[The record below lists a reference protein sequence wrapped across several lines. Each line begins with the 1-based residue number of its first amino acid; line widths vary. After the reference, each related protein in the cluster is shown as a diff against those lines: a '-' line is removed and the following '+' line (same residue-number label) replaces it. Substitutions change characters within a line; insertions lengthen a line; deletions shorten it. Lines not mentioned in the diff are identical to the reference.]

1 MAVRHP
7 RNMAGSSGFPTAAGR
22 LRKRPSLWLESFACL
37 VLVAITWL
45 VFGQTLGHDFVDFD
59 DHWYVYENPS
69 ITRGLSMDGVIGAFT
84 HAHAGNWHP
93 LTTISHMLDCQLFGL
108 KAGGHHFTNV
118 LLHSIGVVLLFLV
131 LRQMTDGLWQ
141 SAFVASLFAI
151 HPLHVESVAWISERK
166 DVLSALFFILT
177 LFAYVHSARA
187 PSVRRYLAV
196 AFVFALGL
204 MSKPMLVTLPFV
216 LLLLDYWPLKRFSGE
231 RTRLTRNIR
240 RPAERPTNVRGLSN
254 RTKVFGRAP
263 KSTRGGACA
272 PRTAL
277 SLLIEKI
284 PLLALCAPSCAATL
298 LAQRYGAGAI
308 DQLPFAWRLNN
319 AAISY
324 VAYIWQMF
332 WPARLAA
339 FYPHPNDQLPL
350 WQVFLAIAFLIAVSL
365 LAIHWRKE
373 RPYIFTGWFWY
384 VGMLVPVI
392 GLVQA
397 GEQARS
403 DRYTYLPEIGLYT
416 LIVWGITDLIMPII
430 TRTFG
435 SRSAATGG
443 RSATRGS
450 RGVRAHGPLAFAES
464 PRSSQSPGST
474 LFCAVIAS
482 VIIIALSWRAFVQ
495 TSYWKNSETLW
506 NHALAV
512 TADNDAAH
520 NNLGYLFLQRGELDS
535 AISHFE
541 TALQIRSRNSAVHY
555 NFGGAV
561 IENNLAN
568 ALARRGLPSEA
579 VGHYEKAVKLRPG
592 YGDPYLN
599 LGTVLFQ
606 QGRISDAIAQWQMAL
621 ATQPNDAGFH
631 TALGNAFLK
640 GELPKDAIAEYEHAA
655 RISTQDPVPRNNL
668 AWLLAT
674 SSDASIRDGN
684 RAIEL
689 AKQAVRLSHGKDPNY
704 LRTLAAAF
712 AESGRFAEAKE
723 TAQQALQVAER
734 GSNST
739 LASALQDE
747 IALYELGLPYHK

>member
-1 MAVRHP
+1 MAKRVSTP
-7 RNMAGSSGFPTAAGR
+7 ALASKR
-22 LRKRPSLWLESFACL
+22 LVAVWVCA
-37 VLVAITWL
+37 VLAAITWL
-45 VFGQTLGHDFVDFD
+45 VFGQTLRHKFVTYD
-59 DHWYVYENPS
+59 DPQYVYENAKVAA
-69 ITRGLSMDGVIGAFT
+69 GVSLEGVSWAFT
-84 HAHAGNWHP
+84 HTIAGNWHP
-93 LTTISHMLDCQLFGL
+93 LTTVSHMFDCQLYGL
-108 KAGGHHFTNV
+108 KPAGHHFTNV
-118 LLHSIGVVLLFLV
+118 LLHTIAVILLFLV
-131 LRQMTDGLWQ
+131 LRQMTGTLWR
-141 SAFVASLFAI
+141 SAFVAALFAI

-166 DVLSALFFILT
+166 DVLSAVFFILT
-177 LFAYVHSARA
+177 LGAYIRYVRK
-187 PSVRRYLAV
+187 PSVTSYLLV
-196 AFVFALGL
+196 VLLFALGL
-204 MSKPMLVTLPFV
+204 MSKPMLVTVPFV
-216 LLLLDYWPLKRFSGE
+216 LLLLDYWPLGRIRGPARAQAMAWRAAASD
-231 RTRLTRNIR
+231 RWSTVSRLVT
-240 RPAERPTNVRGLSN
+240 
-254 RTKVFGRAP
+254 
-263 KSTRGGACA
+263 
-272 PRTAL
+272 
-277 SLLIEKI
+277 EKI
-284 PLLALCAPSCAATL
+284 PLFALAALSSVATL
-298 LAQRYGAGAI
+298 LAQVYGARAI
-308 DQLPFAWRLNN
+308 EELPLAWRLNN

-339 FYPHPNDQLPL
+339 FYPHPNDQLPP
-350 WQVFLAIAFLIAVSL
+350 WQVFLAIAFLVAVSL
-365 LAIHWRKE
+365 LAIRWRKE

-403 DRYTYLPEIGLYT
+403 DRYTYLPETGLYM
-416 LIVWGITDLIMPII
+416 LIVWGITDLIMPIM
-430 TRTFG
+430 TRSFG
-435 SRSAATGG
+435 SRSVATGG
-443 RSATRGS
+443 RPATRGS
-450 RGVRAHGPLAFAES
+450 RGVRGGGPPASAEI
-464 PRSSQSPGST
+464 RRDYN

-482 VIIIALSWRAFVQ
+482 VIIIALSWCAFVQ

-520 NNLGYLFLQRGELDS
+520 NNLGYLFLQRGELDN

-541 TALQIRSRNSAVHY
+541 TALKIRSRNAAGHY
-555 NFGGAV
+555 NFGGAL

-568 ALARRGLPSEA
+568 ALARRGLVSEA

-606 QGRISDAIAQWQMAL
+606 QGRIVDAIAQWQMAL

-689 AKQAVRLSHGKDPNY
+689 AKQAVRLSHGKDSNY

-723 TAQQALQVAER
+723 TARQALQAAEKR
-734 GSNST
+734 SNST
-739 LASALQDE
+739 LANALQDE
-747 IALYELGLPYHK
+747 IALYDLSLPYHK